1 MKPRTPAAAPM
12 TGPRDGQPAVP
23 EDGDR
28 AGASARAENGDRV
41 GAPARA
47 EDGDRAGAPARAAD
61 GPQPS
66 PVPAFD
72 VRGLVVRYGRVTA
85 VHGVDISSPPGRITA
100 LLGPNGAGK
109 SSLMG
114 VLSTASHPDAGTVRI
129 FGHDVRRA
137 PTAARRALGL
147 VFQERTLDKELS
159 VERNLWFHARLFGM
173 RRADARE
180 RIALMLDLF
189 GLADRRR
196 QPVEELSGGLARRVE
211 IARALLHRPGL
222 LLLDEPTN
230 GLDPS
235 ARGAV
240 WRDLTRLRDEL
251 GVTVLYSTHYM
262 DEAEYADEI
271 VILRRGRVVRQ
282 GSAARL
288 KSSLDSSRIVVASAD
303 DRLAARQ
310 LRAAG
315 FDPLTEADGVA
326 VHCADPEA
334 RIADVVRALDVPAL
348 SVSVRHPSMNDVYLA
363 AADEKT
369 DADERA
375 EAEVG
380 AP

>member
-1 MKPRTPAAAPM
+1 MSGTRPGTA
-12 TGPRDGQPAVP
+12 GPRDSLTAIAQEERTDIREERHVGVRV
-23 EDGDR
+23 DDSVSHT
-28 AGASARAENGDRV
+28 AGAATPRPG
-41 GAPARA
+41 PA
-47 EDGDRAGAPARAAD
+47 GVAAYE
-61 GPQPS
+61 
-66 PVPAFD
+66 
-72 VRGLVVRYGRVTA
+72 VRGLVVRYGKVTA
-85 VHGVDISSPPGRITA
+85 VHGVDIASPPGRITA

-109 SSLMG
+109 SSLMR
-114 VLSTASHPDAGTVRI
+114 VLSTASRPDGGSVRI
-129 FGHDVRRA
+129 FGHDVRRS

-173 RRADARE
+173 RRSDARA
-180 RIALMLDLF
+180 RITLMLDLF

-235 ARGAV
+235 ARSDV
-240 WRDLTRLRDEL
+240 WTDLTRLRDEL

-271 VILRRGRVVRQ
+271 VILREGRVVRQ

-288 KSSLDSSRIVVASAD
+288 KSSLDSSRIVVTSD
-303 DRLAARQ
+303 DDARAAAQ

-315 FDPLTEADGVA
+315 FDPLTEPDGLA
-326 VHCADPEA
+326 VHCSDPET
-334 RIADVVRALDVPAL
+334 RIADVARAVEVPGLTLA
-348 SVSVRHPSMNDVYLA
+348 VRHPSMNDVYLA
-363 AADEKT
+363 AAEDRQVST
-369 DADERA
+369 
-375 EAEVG
+375 
-380 AP
+380 P